1 MIVAGPP
8 RAVVLE
14 CNRRCGS
21 RFVRAV
27 WDVERDRDACAR
39 AVWDANAAGWREM
52 RGRGLRCAG
61 CFERYGE
68 GEKLMHTSLH
78 DALAALFDLA
88 LKCHVCEEHVS
99 TREGSDGRFGRWLVC
114 DRDDCGAEI
123 MCVAC
128 GGRDDVAPLD
138 GWYCAQCGDKRP
150 MRVPRST
157 AWRDLLH
164 ADSLRAANAAHE
176 ARR

>member
-1 MIVAGPP
+1 MIVTGPP

-21 RFVRAV
+21 RFVREA
-27 WDVERDRDACAR
+27 WEGERDRGACAR

-52 RGRGLRCAG
+52 KGRGLRCAG

-68 GEKLMHTSLH
+68 GEKFMHTSLH
-78 DALAALFDLA
+78 DALAALFDCA
-88 LKCHVCEEHVS
+88 PKCDVCEDHAA
-99 TREGSDGRFGRWLVC
+99 TRGDDDTRLC
-114 DRDDCGAEI
+114 DRETCNTVEACAACGSRDAVGPVEHLRCALCGATGARREPL
-123 MCVAC
+123 VAAPVD
-128 GGRDDVAPLD
+128 RD
-138 GWYCAQCGDKRP
+138 
-150 MRVPRST
+150 
-157 AWRDLLH
+157 H